1 MAELVQLIN
10 EVGKKLELLEYKNV
24 QWKPAAAD
32 HIDRKD
38 IEVDNGK
45 YEIYTKYQNKL
56 FALINIAL

>member
-24 QWKPAAAD
+24 QWKPAAGD
-32 HIDRKD
+32 HNDRKD

-56 FALINIAL
+56 LTK

>member
-24 QWKPAAAD
+24 QWKPAAGD

-45 YEIYTKYQNKL
+45 Y
-56 FALINIAL
+56 